1 MRGRTVQSMIGA
13 LVDPGGG
20 LARSWKLCSP
30 VRIIRAPARAAT
42 RFHHAVRYQGEYALM
57 DQLITTA
64 ATASSAPAMSA
75 AAPPA
80 TAVAVPVAGAQSI
93 SPADVAAYI
102 DPRDIAAF
110 LPPPPP
116 TTELVAISDS
126 FFSAVENATFV
137 ALFIVGFFLLARLLH
152 AWMLHRSI
160 RRALEAK
167 SEAVTPLIDK
177 LNKPYEHL
185 GGQRTDAPGD
195 DRNALVLLAIG
206 LAMAGFGL
214 IQGHEQLIRIS
225 AGAALFPAFVGA
237 ALLVR
242 RRLARS
248 AAVEER
254 AAA

>member
-1 MRGRTVQSMIGA
+1 MTY
-13 LVDPGGG
+13 L
-20 LARSWKLCSP
+20 LA
-30 VRIIRAPARAAT
+30 A
-42 RFHHAVRYQGEYALM
+42 
-57 DQLITTA
+57 TA
-64 ATASSAPAMSA
+64 ATAAATSAAPAAPA
-75 AAPPA
+75 AAV
-80 TAVAVPVAGAQSI
+80 TVPVTPGQSI

-102 DPRDIAAF
+102 DPRDIASF

-126 FFSAVENATFV
+126 FFNLMENITMV
-137 ALFIVGFFLLARLLH
+137 ALFVIGFFLLARLLH

-160 RRALEAK
+160 RRAIEAK
-167 SEAVTPLIDK
+167 SDAVDAMIDK

-185 GGQRTDAPGD
+185 GAGRTGDAPGD
-195 DRNALVLLAIG
+195 DRNGLVLLAIG

-237 ALLVR
+237 ALLYR
-242 RRLARS
+242 RRLAR
-248 AAVEER
+248 AAAAEER

>member
-1 MRGRTVQSMIGA
+1 MDLMI
-13 LVDPGGG
+13 
-20 LARSWKLCSP
+20 
-30 VRIIRAPARAAT
+30 
-42 RFHHAVRYQGEYALM
+42 M
-57 DQLITTA
+57 TA
-64 ATASSAPAMSA
+64 A
-75 AAPPA
+75 AAPTVASTTPPTAAVTVPA
-80 TAVAVPVAGAQSI
+80 PGTQSI
-93 SPADVAAYI
+93 SPAEVAAYI
-102 DPRDIAAF
+102 DPRDIASF

-116 TTELVAISDS
+116 TTELVAVSND
-126 FFSAVENATFV
+126 FFGWLENITMV
-137 ALFIVGFFLLARLLH
+137 ALFVVGFFLLARLLH

-185 GGQRTDAPGD
+185 GGQSPDAPGD

-225 AGAALFPAFVGA
+225 AGAALFPAFVGI

-242 RRLARS
+242 RRLAR
-248 AAVEER
+248 AAAAEER
-254 AAA
+254 TAA

>member
-1 MRGRTVQSMIGA
+1 MS
-13 LVDPGGG
+13 
-20 LARSWKLCSP
+20 
-30 VRIIRAPARAAT
+30 
-42 RFHHAVRYQGEYALM
+42 M
-57 DQLITTA
+57 DQFITVA
-64 ATASSAPAMSA
+64 AA
-75 AAPPA
+75 AAPALSPA
-80 TAVAVPVAGAQSI
+80 APPTAVAVPVAGGPTI

-110 LPPPPP
+110 LPPPSP
-116 TTELVAISDS
+116 TTELVAISDG
-126 FFSAVENATFV
+126 FFNLVENATFV

-167 SEAVTPLIDK
+167 SEAVGPLIDK

-185 GGQRTDAPGD
+185 SGTRVDTPGD

-214 IQGHEQLIRIS
+214 IQGHEQLIRVS
-225 AGAALFPAFVGA
+225 AGAALFPVFVGV

-242 RRLARS
+242 RRLAHL
-248 AAVEER
+248 AAAEER
-254 AAA
+254 NAAQ

>member
-1 MRGRTVQSMIGA
+1 M
-13 LVDPGGG
+13 D
-20 LARSWKLCSP
+20 
-30 VRIIRAPARAAT
+30 
-42 RFHHAVRYQGEYALM
+42 LM
-57 DQLITTA
+57 ITTA
-64 ATASSAPAMSA
+64 AAATAATT

-80 TAVAVPVAGAQSI
+80 ATVTVPVGAAQSI
-93 SPADVAAYI
+93 SPADVASYI
-102 DPRDIAAF
+102 DPRDIASFMPA
-110 LPPPPP
+110 PPP

-126 FFSAVENATFV
+126 FFGWLENITMV

-167 SEAVTPLIDK
+167 SEAVGPLIDK

-185 GGQRTDAPGD
+185 GWQGGKETVGAGD

-214 IQGHEQLIRIS
+214 IQGHEQLIRTS
-225 AGAALFPAFVGA
+225 AGAALFPIFVGI

-242 RRLARS
+242 RRLAR
-248 AAVEER
+248 AAAAEER